1 MTTNLKRHVYFLPM
15 MLIALITACQ
25 VDKIEVP
32 DKELYTRE
40 FVKQFGVFDTSS
52 GWNSSRR
59 VTANIDPSVLA
70 GGSSV
75 KVYTAWP
82 TSHDCRIVASY
93 PADKTTF
100 TFDYPVD
107 LKYVYVQVTDVNGK
121 PLYGDYS
128 EVVDGIL
135 NVGNGSRAGESAAVP
150 TVYDLTNNPALGYF
164 LVDEEY
170 EMNHEFWQSWTEM
183 NLYTPKEYEK
193 PDPVPDNIDKNEV
206 FEVWAGTHSL
216 DSNWDGGD
224 ALVVQNSAGTFSSAK
239 SNHLSM
245 TVEFSTQADDAHC
258 QIFANAPG
266 GWKGPLANYGV
277 RDKTS
282 VTVELHRNDVSD
294 LKQYDL
300 VVAGID
306 ITITKVTFKQLDYEG
321 ISAIDP
327 DKIDTETMYDI
338 TGLNPDENISGKEYQ
353 LSGFDKITSNQAE
366 ITLKFEA
373 LSSYPQIEIK
383 DWDRILYYSGKNT
396 PGEERTV
403 TLTADENMCERLV
416 SGGIKL
422 TGKDVKVKEIKLR
435 NLSYLKKS
443 IGGGKAPFSK
453 LFKLYGLVEP
463 GQSVNNM
470 DEFIAK
476 ALAPQYVYS
485 GKGYAAKDIVSLVGR
500 KKGVFHEEVD
510 DNGECNLRRF
520 FDELQPAEGVH
531 YETSA
536 ETEVSLDYVFGCAST
551 FNSFG
556 YFYFTDEEAKMY
568 MTDRHYDFIKTLLRK
583 PKFLLIYKALPHTN
597 VLIKDVPGQEN
608 WREPTDLRKLFAAGG
623 VVSSHGQDEGKD
635 QSDGWD
641 HCTEF
646 STMVEKAEN
655 GDYDNAAYEYGQ
667 YPRFRPANYKLV
679 YFAPDQFESDGV
691 TLKPGAQG
699 SYKFPAHTHI
709 AFFVINGG
717 QYALQRNGK
726 AGFTLDYDRIS
737 FSRPYLNRVL
747 GNVFD
752 IKGHSH
758 IPGSP
763 STNIAGR
770 TGAIHR
776 WTPFVTYQWGGQIL
790 MGVEDYFART
800 HDGINGGDHDMND
813 LIFRVNGSFV
823 RERKE
828 MSPDTPKKASW
839 IIGCE
844 DLGGTFDFDFNDVVF
859 GVTHVAGE
867 TTADITALASGGTLP
882 VYVESKYPQ
891 AGVDSQTESPAND
904 GYYVLKPNGSND
916 GEFHSWWGSDK
927 PYTAPINVSGWGNP
941 GATVKIT
948 VPEDYSIS
956 SNIST
961 PGVPVEGAVDM
972 GGLRVR
978 VHRNDKDYNII
989 SAPTQNQ
996 EAAGYEAPQMFL
1008 VPYSWR
1014 WPIEHQNIQQ
1024 VYTQFNPW
1032 TDGWWNTPDGEFKD
1046 NIILHNWS
1054 PKVTLDY

>member
-1 MTTNLKRHVYFLPM
+1 MTIISKRHVHFLPL
-15 MLIALITACQ
+15 MLIVFITSCQ

-52 GWNSSRR
+52 GWNSSKR

-100 TFDYPVD
+100 SFDYPID
-107 LKYVYVQVTDVNGK
+107 FKYAYVQVTDVNGK
-121 PLYGDYS
+121 QLYGDYS

-135 NVGNGSRAGESAAVP
+135 TVGNGSRADVSAAVP

-164 LVDEEY
+164 LVDEDY
-170 EMNHEFWQSWTEM
+170 EMNRDFWKDWTEM
-183 NLYTPKEYEK
+183 GLYTPKEYGVLDLEK
-193 PDPVPDNIDKNEV
+193 EYVVFEGRLEISGWGEQRIENSKDIFSSAVSDCLSMTMTFVVTNQWGAKCTLWASNWTRNLDANKTAGEDFGYGTTSKTYELNSSDVKALKANGLMLQGDGLTVTKITFKQLKGSVDPDNID
-206 FEVWAGTHSL
+206 
-216 DSNWDGGD
+216 
-224 ALVVQNSAGTFSSAK
+224 
-239 SNHLSM
+239 
-245 TVEFSTQADDAHC
+245 
-258 QIFANAPG
+258 
-266 GWKGPLANYGV
+266 
-277 RDKTS
+277 
-282 VTVELHRNDVSD
+282 
-294 LKQYDL
+294 
-300 VVAGID
+300 
-306 ITITKVTFKQLDYEG
+306 
-321 ISAIDP
+321 
-327 DKIDTETMYDI
+327 TETVYDI
-338 TGLNPDENISGKEYQ
+338 TGCNPDEDISGKEYQ
-353 LSGFDKITSNQAE
+353 LNGFDKITSNQAE
-366 ITLKFEA
+366 VTLNFVP
-373 LSSYPQIEIK
+373 LGNYPRIEIK
-383 DWDRILYYSGKNT
+383 NNEGGILYYSGKSDV
-396 PGEERTV
+396 GVEKTV
-403 TLTADENMCERLV
+403 RLTADEGMCEKLK
-416 SGGIKL
+416 SGNIKL
-422 TGKDVKVKEIKLR
+422 VGKEAKVKEIKMK
-435 NLSYLKKS
+435 NFEFFTKA
-443 IGGGKAPFSK
+443 IGGGKAPFSR
-453 LFKLYGLVEP
+453 LFNLYGLVEP
-463 GQSVNNM
+463 GKSATDMKSFVAN
-470 DEFIAK
+470 
-476 ALAPQYVYS
+476 ALAPKYVYS
-485 GKGYAAKDIVSLVGR
+485 GVGYAAKDIVSLVGR
-500 KKGVFHEEVD
+500 KTGVFHEEVD

-520 FDELQPAEGVH
+520 AEELQPEEGVH
-531 YETSA
+531 YETSE

-568 MTDRHYDFIKTLLRK
+568 MNGVQHYDYIKTLLRK
-583 PKFLLIYKALPHTN
+583 PKFVLIYKALPHTN
-597 VLIKDVPGQEN
+597 VLIKHLPSQTEWDA
-608 WREPTDLRKLFAAGG
+608 PTDLRALWDAGG
-623 VVSSHGQDEGKD
+623 VVSEHNQDEGKD
-635 QSDGWD
+635 KSDEWK
-641 HCTEF
+641 HCLEF
-646 STMVEKAEN
+646 SRIVENAEK
-655 GDYDNAAYEYGQ
+655 GDYDNSGYENGQ

-691 TLKPGAQG
+691 TLKPGARG
-699 SYKFPAHTHI
+699 TYKFPAHTHI

-717 QYALQRNGK
+717 QYALQREGK

-752 IKGHSH
+752 LHGHSH
-758 IPGSP
+758 IVGSP

-770 TGAIHR
+770 TGEIKR
-776 WTPFVTYQWGGQIL
+776 WTPFVTYQWGGEIL

-813 LIFRVNGSFV
+813 MIFRVNGKFV

-828 MSPDTPKKASW
+828 MNPDTPKKASW

-867 TTADITALASGGTLP
+867 TTAEVTALASGGTLP
-882 VYVESKYPQ
+882 VYVESKYQ
-891 AGVDSQTESPAND
+891 QVGTDSQIESPAND
-904 GYYVLKPNGSND
+904 GYYVLNPQGSNA
-916 GEFHSWWGSDK
+916 GEFHSWWGSDRQ
-927 PYTAPINVSGWGNP
+927 YTAPINVSGWGGP

-948 VPEDYSIS
+948 VPDDYSIS
-956 SNIST
+956 SDKIST
-961 PGVPVEGAVDM
+961 PGVPEDGDADM

-989 SAPTQNQ
+989 SAPTLSQ

-1008 VPYSWR
+1008 VPYNWR

-1024 VYTQFNPW
+1024 VYTKFNPW

-1046 NIILHNWS
+1046 NIIRHNWS
-1054 PKVTLDY
+1054 PKVTTTE

>member
-1 MTTNLKRHVYFLPM
+1 MTTNIKRHVYFLPM

-75 KVYTAWP
+75 KMYTAWP

-150 TVYDLTNNPALGYF
+150 TVYDLTDNHALGYF

-183 NLYTPKEYEK
+183 NLYKPKEYAALDLEK
-193 PDPVPDNIDKNEV
+193 EYVV
-206 FEVWAGTHSL
+206 F
-216 DSNWDGGD
+216 DGRLEIREWKGQVIEKSRD
-224 ALVVQNSAGTFSSAK
+224 VFSTAISD
-239 SNHLSM
+239 HLSM
-245 TVEFSTQADDAHC
+245 TITYTVDNIYDAQCKILTPNWKELEASASGSPNMANMTSRTYELNRSDVKLLKADGLML
-258 QIFANAPG
+258 QGNGI
-266 GWKGPLANYGV
+266 
-277 RDKTS
+277 T
-282 VTVELHRNDVSD
+282 VTKIS
-294 LKQYDL
+294 
-300 VVAGID
+300 
-306 ITITKVTFKQLDYEG
+306 FKQLAG
-321 ISAIDP
+321 SVIDP
-327 DKIDTETMYDI
+327 GNIDTKTVYDI
-338 TGLNPDENISGKEYQ
+338 TGFNLDEDISGKEYK
-353 LSGFDKITSNQAE
+353 LSGFNNITSNQAE
-366 ITLKFEA
+366 IGLYFEP
-373 LSSYPQIEIK
+373 LGSYPQIEIK
-383 DWDRILYYSGKNT
+383 DENRILYYSGISEVGVEKS
-396 PGEERTV
+396 V
-403 TLTADENMCERLV
+403 ILTADEDMCERLK
-416 SGGIKL
+416 SGSNIKL
-422 TGKDVKVKEIKLR
+422 VGKNVKIKKITMK
-435 NLSYLKKS
+435 NHPYLATAT
-443 IGGGKAPFSK
+443 GGGKAPFSK

-476 ALAPQYVYS
+476 ALAPKYVYS

-520 FDELQPAEGVH
+520 FDELSPAEGVH

-536 ETEVSLDYVFGCAST
+536 ETEVSLDYIFGCAST

-556 YFYFTDEEAKMY
+556 YFYFTDEEAQMY
-568 MTDRHYDFIKTLLRK
+568 MTNRHYDFIKTLLRK

-597 VLIKDVPGQEN
+597 VLIKDAPKQD

-891 AGVDSQTESPAND
+891 AGADTQIESPAND
-904 GYYVLKPNGSND
+904 DGDVYYVLKPNGSND

-961 PGVPVEGAVDM
+961 PGVPVEGAADM